1 MKRKLSILIA
11 LMMAISV
18 FAIPTM
24 AHAETGEEEQ
34 PGIAYYDIRLSSGNS
49 VPDSIAIGQKLDL
62 DIVGYDDN
70 DEVIKV
76 SQSGYTWEVEQ
87 YENET
92 TNVASIDNNGIL
104 TARAEGAIDVYVY
117 FNGDYIDYTTIY
129 IGFLEIT
136 DGIRLY
142 SNKTAKVIYGD
153 VQGDSSIYAV
163 PDKVIVD
170 DWYGV
175 PAGTYTV
182 TALAK
187 DAMLSGTV
195 KAAVVPD
202 SVKSFGA
209 HCLGYD
215 LYTSTSGVK
224 SYQRVSGFKI
234 YGFSENPA
242 SAAYARAN
250 GFTYVNINKTTVP
263 ANVAKVVKPSK
274 VTGLKVKAGK
284 KKMTVRWKRNTKAT
298 GYQITYAQNKKFK
311 KGKKNITISKNKTT
325 KKTVKKLK
333 AKKTYYVKVR
343 AYKKSGSK
351 KLYGAYSK
359 VKKVKIK

>member
-24 AHAETGEEEQ
+24 AHAETGEEGQSE
-34 PGIAYYDIRLSSGNS
+34 IDYYRIRLVNGNS
-49 VPDSIAIGQKLDL
+49 LPNSIAIGQKLDL
-62 DIVGYDDN
+62 DVVGYNYDD
-70 DEVIKV
+70 EAIKV
-76 SQSGYTWEVEQ
+76 SQSGWTWEIEQ
-87 YENET
+87 YNDET
-92 TNVASIDNNGIL
+92 ANVASIDSNGIL
-104 TARAEGAIDVYVY
+104 TAKAEGAIEIYAYSNDNYAY
-117 FNGDYIDYTTIY
+117 STTIC
-129 IGFLEIT
+129 IGFLEST
-136 DGIRLY
+136 DGIWLY
-142 SNKTAKVIYGD
+142 SNKTAKVMDGY

-170 DWYGV
+170 DWYGI
-175 PAGTYTV
+175 PDGTYTV

-311 KGKKNITISKNKTT
+311 KGKKNITIAKNKTT
-325 KKTVKKLK
+325 KKTIKKLK

-359 VKKVKIK
+359 VKKVRVK